1 MVKKLIKHEFI
12 SYLRSLLP
20 IELALIGIA
29 TVLRFIQI
37 FENETTGYSIL
48 FGSAV
53 FAFVAAIIVCLVMT
67 FIVSIQRYY
76 KNLFKAEGY
85 LTFTLP
91 VTHSQHIFTKVL
103 CAVSVTLV
111 TLINVFVSVCI
122 ATAGEFC
129 VEIFKAIGYILSHIS
144 KYIGAANVTFYIIEF
159 IILFVVALF
168 TEYLLFYACIT
179 LGQTAKKNRVAA
191 AVGIYFGY
199 YYATQIFATIAI
211 MIFSSINFS
220 YEFLEML
227 EDFVTKNAKGLV
239 HGGFALGIIITAL
252 MGFVYYI
259 ISLKVMKKKLNI
271 E

>member
-1 MVKKLIKHEFI
+1 MNVSHRLVEILEENDIEHVFGIPGDQILPLYEALSNSTIKHILTKHEQAAAHAADAY
-12 SYLRSLLP
+12 SRVSSN
-20 IELALIGIA
+20 IG
-29 TVLRFIQI
+29 
-37 FENETTGYSIL
+37 
-48 FGSAV
+48 
-53 FAFVAAIIVCLVMT
+53 
-67 FIVSIQRYY
+67 
-76 KNLFKAEGY
+76 
-85 LTFTLP
+85 
-91 VTHSQHIFTKVL
+91 
-103 CAVSVTLV
+103 
-111 TLINVFVSVCI
+111 VCI

-199 YYATQIFATIAI
+199 YYATQILATIAI
-211 MIFSSINFS
+211 MIFSSIEFS
-220 YEFLEML
+220 IEFLNMI

-259 ISLKVMKKKLNI
+259 ISLKVMQKKLNI